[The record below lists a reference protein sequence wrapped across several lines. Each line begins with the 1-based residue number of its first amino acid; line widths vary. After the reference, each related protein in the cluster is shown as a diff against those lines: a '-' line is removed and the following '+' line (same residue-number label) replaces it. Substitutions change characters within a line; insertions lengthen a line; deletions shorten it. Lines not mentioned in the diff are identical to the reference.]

1 MRLIETTA
9 LVIHSLAALLFEHTN
24 ERPYKCPMPE
34 RKIVIVNGLP
44 EVTDEIIGDPIPTYL
59 YHDDYLDHD
68 LYPMGVADVVAYWAE
83 THLFGGVVVF
93 DHGESDTEVRCPLTT
108 NLVPWLTDLQFLDV
122 FLHPDCGF
130 KVFKLSDA
138 QVDQFVSF
146 GLYGDPAVPSPFP
159 IKPGRDAVRL
169 LPEFTMQK
177 NIYRT
182 KSDRRVPELPSG
194 WHPVGRLEDDPQM
207 MEFMDKYK
215 NGDWT
220 YGYNEI

>member
-1 MRLIETTA
+1 
-9 LVIHSLAALLFEHTN
+9 
-24 ERPYKCPMPE
+24 MPE

-159 IKPGRDAVRL
+159 IKPVRDAVRL